1 MDANKKTILL
11 SVVGAIVAAIVVQQ
25 IAYRNSMEFKIRSGM
40 EQLEQQRSKTERENA
55 EATGKKEEWRKFCEE
70 ANPYGAASDL
80 LAERVASFYTSA
92 NLPISYKIGSGG
104 MPNIVYTEM
113 KADDGG
119 FLSEKMIGLISAGL
133 KQAGNEEL
141 LAQFDNEVV
150 PEIRAGIKKRGEWEN
165 HRADCNRE
173 GFY

>member
-1 MDANKKTILL
+1 MLTETQWSSRFGLGWSNWSN
-11 SVVGAIVAAIVVQQ
+11 SVQRLNESGESFAKLPARSPVAV
-25 IAYRNSMEFKIRSGM
+25 
-40 EQLEQQRSKTERENA
+40 
-55 EATGKKEEWRKFCEE
+55 RKDE